1 LLHCICRSLHLA
13 DIQLL
18 HQRYVGLVNT
28 LAHLPVSAATNLPN
42 SAGEPPSIMPPRS
55 ANFFSRGRK
64 NGRLQFCASLQA
76 LCQRKAPARPSTRDY
91 LSRRSTQPP
100 RLQAGAESGSRSA
113 PFALRFAHALC
124 VAKMQLR
131 RRRHLPATFNTVLL
145 LRLAKAAYAYCVCRC
160 NCGQGST
167 RQGTPVTDA
176 ASFMTQQVARSAAR
190 LLELAEI

>member
-1 LLHCICRSLHLA
+1 
-13 DIQLL
+13 
-18 HQRYVGLVNT
+18 
-28 LAHLPVSAATNLPN
+28 
-42 SAGEPPSIMPPRS
+42 
-55 ANFFSRGRK
+55 NFFVTSKAKSHQHPGSIA
-64 NGRLQFCASLQA
+64 ASVPKKWEITV
-76 LCQRKAPARPSTRDY
+76 LCIFASAVPA
-91 LSRRSTQPP
+91 
-100 RLQAGAESGSRSA
+100 AESGSRSA

-176 ASFMTQQVARSAAR
+176 
-190 LLELAEI
+190 